1 MGSHRRLCAQNTM
14 PPLKGPL
21 SIVRNADACSPSSLT
36 QRKETMKKSSASR
49 FGSLSIGIHWLTLL
63 LFVTVYGTIEL
74 RELFEKGSDPRE
86 MLKTWHFML
95 GMLVFVLVWLRL
107 AARLSRPT
115 PAIQPEPPGLQQ
127 LSSRLLHLALYVL
140 MIGMPLT
147 GWLMLSAAGK
157 PIPFFGLELPA
168 LIGENKGL
176 ARQIKELHE
185 VVGTTGYF
193 LIGLHA
199 VAALY
204 HHYIKRDNTLM
215 RMLPARN

>member
-1 MGSHRRLCAQNTM
+1 MNW
-14 PPLKGPL
+14 
-21 SIVRNADACSPSSLT
+21 NN
-36 QRKETMKKSSASR
+36 SASR
-49 FGSLSIGIHWLTLL
+49 YGSLSIGIHWLMVL
-63 LFVTVYGTIEL
+63 LFVAVYGSMEL

-86 MLKTWHFML
+86 AMKTWHFML

-107 AARLSRPT
+107 AARLSGPA

-127 LSSRLLHLALYVL
+127 FSSRLLHLALYAL

-147 GWLMLSAAGK
+147 GWLILSADGK

-176 ARQIKELHE
+176 VKQLEELHE
-185 VVGTTGYF
+185 VAGTTGYF
-193 LIGLHA
+193 LIGLHT

-204 HHYIKRDNTLM
+204 HHYIVRDNTLT
-215 RMLPARN
+215 RMLPERK

>member
-1 MGSHRRLCAQNTM
+1 MN
-14 PPLKGPL
+14 
-21 SIVRNADACSPSSLT
+21 
-36 QRKETMKKSSASR
+36 KSAASR
-49 FGSLSIGIHWLTLL
+49 FGYLSMSIHWLTLL
-63 LFVTVYGTIEL
+63 LFVATYGTIEL
-74 RELFEKGSDPRE
+74 RELFDKGSDPRE
-86 MLKTWHFML
+86 ALKTWHFML

-107 AARLSRPT
+107 AARLSGSA
-115 PAIQPEPPGLQQ
+115 PAIQPEQAALQQ

-147 GWLMLSAAGK
+147 GWLVLSAAGK

-176 ARQIKELHE
+176 AKQIKEVHE
-185 VVGTTGYF
+185 LVGTTGYF

-204 HHYIKRDNTLM
+204 HHYVKHDNTLT
-215 RMLPARN
+215 RMLPERR

>member
-1 MGSHRRLCAQNTM
+1 MTN
-14 PPLKGPL
+14 
-21 SIVRNADACSPSSLT
+21 
-36 QRKETMKKSSASR
+36 SATSR
-49 FGSLSIGIHWLTLL
+49 FGSFSIGIHWLTLL
-63 LFVTVYGTIEL
+63 LFVAVYGAVEL
-74 RELFEKGSDPRE
+74 HELFEKGSAARE
-86 MLKTWHFML
+86 ALMTWHFTL

-107 AARLSRPT
+107 AARLSGPT
-115 PAIQPEPPGLQQ
+115 PAIRPAPPALQQ
-127 LSSRLLHLALYVL
+127 RSSRLLHLALYVL

-157 PIPFFGLELPA
+157 PIPFFGLELPP

-193 LIGLHA
+193 LVGLHA

-204 HHYIKRDNTLM
+204 HHYIKHDNTLT
-215 RMLPARN
+215 RMLPGRG